1 VERVIL
7 FSKAPRLN
15 SVKTRLVPQL
25 SAAQALNLHQAMLL
39 DQIAFLRA
47 LEGAARDCEI
57 CLDRPF
63 PPWGELAAAAT
74 GIASTL
80 QGDGDLG
87 ARMSAALARAFEARV
102 DRAAILGADAP
113 TLPRALVEAAF
124 AHLRSGADAAVIPA
138 ADGGYVLV
146 GTSRPLPALFAGIPW
161 GTPAA
166 LTATRERAAAAA
178 IRLAETAA
186 WADVDVADDL
196 PRLAAELSAE
206 PGRAPAT
213 ASVMER
219 LGLYAPQ
226 TRVV

>member
-1 VERVIL
+1 MIL

-15 SVKTRLVPQL
+15 AVKTRLVPKL
-25 SAAQALNLHQAMLL
+25 SAEQALLLHQAMLL
-39 DQIAFLRA
+39 DQIAFLRG
-47 LEGAARDCEI
+47 LHGEARDCEI

-63 PPWGELAAAAT
+63 TPSGELAAAT
-74 GIASTL
+74 IGIPITL

-87 ARMSAALARAFEARV
+87 ARMSSALARAFEAKV
-102 DRAAILGADAP
+102 DRAAILGADVP
-113 TLPRALVEAAF
+113 TLPRALAEDAF

-138 ADGGYVLV
+138 TDGGYVFV
-146 GTSRPLPALFAGIPW
+146 GTSRPLPSLFVDIPW

-166 LTATRERAAAAA
+166 LTITRERAAAAN
-178 IRLAETAA
+178 IRLAETGP
-186 WADVDVADDL
+186 WSDVDVADDL
-196 PRLAAELSAE
+196 PRLAAELAAD
-206 PGRAPAT
+206 PARAPAT